1 MWMIIDICAM
11 DILLTAATPFEIEMT
26 TAFLAAKQDRKG
38 NQGFR
43 ILVSG
48 VGGPATSYFLL
59 DQIRKKKPAIIIQAG
74 IAGAFSADAIG
85 KTYVITEDRFA
96 DLGVEEND
104 RFRTVFD
111 LKLADGNGYP
121 YVKGAL
127 PNPNT
132 KLIELT
138 DLPLAKAI
146 SVNEISTNPKRI
158 KQLQLNSPLLV
169 ESMEGAA
176 FHYTCLLEKIPFV
189 QLRAIS
195 NLVGERDKKKWKL
208 ADSISALNESLISL
222 INKLAH
228 VDATHF
234 RL

>member
-1 MWMIIDICAM
+1 
-11 DILLTAATPFEIEMT
+11 
-26 TAFLAAKQDRKG
+26 
-38 NQGFR
+38 
-43 ILVSG
+43 
-48 VGGPATSYFLL
+48 
-59 DQIRKKKPAIIIQAG
+59 
-74 IAGAFSADAIG
+74 
-85 KTYVITEDRFA
+85 
-96 DLGVEEND
+96 
-104 RFRTVFD
+104 
-111 LKLADGNGYP
+111 
-121 YVKGAL
+121 
-127 PNPNT
+127 
-132 KLIELT
+132 LT